1 MIKLFQVLQ
10 KDCLKLLMDGI
21 KFTLVNFYFF
31 FYFIDKIGDNVFV
44 PVGND
49 FGFRN
54 ALKNFK
60 NLDKLINYYNSHS
73 ELNVTAFYSTPK
85 LFFEMFL

>member
-1 MIKLFQVLQ
+1 MFL
-10 KDCLKLLMDGI
+10 
-21 KFTLVNFYFF
+21 
-31 FYFIDKIGDNVFV
+31 

-54 ALKNFK
+54 APKNFK
-60 NLDKLINYYNSHS
+60 NLDKLINYYNAHT

-85 LFFEMFL
+85 LFFEMFLEGLKNPEILKTKHDDFFPHKETGIWTGYFSSR

>member
-1 MIKLFQVLQ
+1 MAQYIYWFLLF
-10 KDCLKLLMDGI
+10 KK
-21 KFTLVNFYFF
+21 KFF
-31 FYFIDKIGDNVFV
+31 FYHIKGDNVFL

-54 ALKNFK
+54 AEKNFK
-60 NLDKLINYYNSHS
+60 NLDKLINYYNSHP

-85 LFFEMFL
+85 LFFEYFLKGLQNPSLLKTK